1 MLAVSIWIIK
11 FIIVF
16 AVINFIMSFFMKKKE
31 HQPRPNQKSSRRFE
45 DEDKKVVDADFKEL

>member
-1 MLAVSIWIIK
+1 MIAVIIWIIK

-16 AVINFIMSFFMKKKE
+16 AVINYIMSFFMKKKE
-31 HQPRPNQKSSRRFE
+31 HQPQPNQKSSQRFE